1 MALKSCK
8 ECGKEVS
15 SKAEKCPNCGAPVKR
30 KGSGCLGAIG
40 LIFLLLIFIVIVFR
54 SPGGGSKSI
63 SSNSKMKLEI
73 VKGWQ
78 WIDEGDWTYIR
89 GSVKNVGDVPIGYF
103 KVQAEYKNAKG
114 EVVDTDYTNS
124 GERVNPG
131 AAKKFEIMHRDS
143 PEFKNVSIS
152 IGRVSRAR

>member
-15 SKAEKCPNCGAPVKR
+15 SKADKCPNCGAPVKR
-30 KGSGCLGAIG
+30 KGSSFLSAIG
-40 LIFLLLIFIVIVFR
+40 LVFLLLIFIAIVFR
-54 SPGGGSKSI
+54 SPGGVSMST
-63 SSNSKMKLEI
+63 SSPKMKLEI

-78 WIDEGDWTYIR
+78 WSDEGDWTYIR

-103 KVQAEYKNAKG
+103 KVQAEYENAKG

-124 GERVNPG
+124 GERLNPG

-143 PEFKNVSIS
+143 PEFKKVSIS